1 MVRLVRAGKSMHT
14 VAEQFGVSV
23 NTVGLWVRRAQGARL
38 DRVDF
43 SSRKPGCAR
52 AWNRVATGVEQSI
65 VALRKDLRE
74 HSVLG
79 EYGAQAIQRALE
91 AEMGSGVPSIA
102 TINRALSRLGLQD
115 GARRIRRPA
124 PPKGWYLP
132 TVVSGQAELDCFD
145 FIEELKIAT
154 GPLVWVLNGTSVHGG
169 LVDSWPLEQASAKL
183 ALECVLQRW
192 QRDGLP
198 AYAQFD
204 NGTQFQGAHQFPDTV
219 GRISRLCLAL
229 GVIPV
234 FAPPR
239 EPGLQNAIEA
249 FNGLWLAKVWQRWEV
264 KDFAHLQTLC
274 GRYVA
279 AHRARNR
286 ARQERAPERHPMPS
300 DFALNLNARL
310 KGTMIYVRRTNER
323 GQAHLLGRSFEV
335 CARWP
340 HRLVRCEVD
349 FTHKEIRFYALRR
362 RDPAD
367 QPLLHQVVY
376 RRPHK
381 PFQGDL

>member
-1 MVRLVRAGKSMHT
+1 MHT

-43 SSRKPGCAR
+43 SSRKPGCTC
-52 AWNRVATGVEQSI
+52 AWNRVATGVEQRI

-74 HSVLG
+74 QSVLG

-102 TINRALSRLGLQD
+102 TINRALSRHGLQD

-132 TVVSGQAELDCFD
+132 RVVSGQAELDCFD
-145 FIEELKIAT
+145 FIEELKIAS

-169 LVDSWPLEQASAKL
+169 LVDSWPLEQATAKL

-219 GRISRLCLAL
+219 GRISRMCLAL

-274 GRYVA
+274 DLYVA

-286 ARQERAPERHPMPS
+286 ARQERAPERHPMPC
-300 DFALNLNARL
+300 DFTLNLNPRL

-323 GQAHLLGRSFEV
+323 GHAHLLGRSFEV

-349 FTHKEIRFYALRR
+349 FTHEQIRFYALRR
-362 RDPAD
+362 RDPED